1 MCREIHTENIATS
14 SIINQPV
21 KKRKRDD
28 VSKKAIQKVKGNEKD
43 EENESNI
50 EYIIEKLLEE
60 KVIEGAWKV
69 LVKWKEYIDK
79 LSQSVTDSK
88 KINQK

>member
-1 MCREIHTENIATS
+1 M
-14 SIINQPV
+14 
-21 KKRKRDD
+21 
-28 VSKKAIQKVKGNEKD
+28 
-43 EENESNI
+43 

-60 KVIEGAWKV
+60 KVIEGVWKV

-88 KINQK
+88 KNQPEMIRQYMDQISKKKT

>member
-1 MCREIHTENIATS
+1 M
-14 SIINQPV
+14 
-21 KKRKRDD
+21 
-28 VSKKAIQKVKGNEKD
+28 KGNEKD

-69 LVKWKEYIDK
+69 LVQWKEYIDK